1 MKKTIS
7 VLLAIMN
14 YDDNAFITSHNGAC
28 RGKRQDL

>member
-1 MKKTIS
+1 MKKNYFCI
-7 VLLAIMN
+7 VGN